1 MGLFAIFETPL
12 LVGGIAAGAAAVPIV
27 IHLLNRRRFRIV
39 PWAAM
44 RFLLA
49 AQRKN
54 TRRMRLEQLLLLA
67 VRTMLAVL
75 LVLAMA
81 SVMPWSESLWYK
93 LFPESAVRT
102 ATGTR
107 RTHKILVLDGSFSMA
122 TKTGEQTCFEQACAV
137 ANQILQESKLGD
149 GFSVVLASSPARRI
163 VSEASDDARK
173 VADEIDHLRLPR
185 GNADMPGTLNAIED
199 ILRTSPSKYEDRV
212 VYFLTDMQR
221 STWINKQGDET
232 DSLKRADKQG
242 GETDSIWNRIKDR
255 GRFVLV
261 DVGREGVVNSAVTQ
275 VALKAP
281 FVLTGAATPIS
292 ATIHQYG
299 GVSRPQVRVQ
309 LLIGKAR
316 ESANDPPFGLRVVD
330 ERKVDLAPGQNQ
342 LVFTHKFATP
352 GDYAIQIRMD
362 TDSLEPDDSR
372 TVVITV
378 KDNVPVMLVNGKPA
392 AEMYDQATDYLLA
405 ALNPF
410 PVTLSPKN
418 IPARPK
424 MVTESQFA
432 DASLGDLS
440 HFDCVFLCDVAR
452 IGTGEARRL
461 EAHLE
466 RGGGVVFCMGPQVD
480 LEAYNR
486 IVYRNGEGILPGRLL
501 GAQKVS
507 ENDYFRLFADEKSFH
522 EPPLEAFA
530 ADRDRNSLFSARFRQ
545 YLRVELPQRGQAR
558 KILSFMPEITA
569 SPSGAAAERGKAG
582 TLPMG
587 DPALIEWPRRR
598 GRVLLFTSTMNMDW
612 TSWPASPSFPA
623 LVQEILPYAVAGRL
637 HEQSSVVGDVL
648 EQVQPSGGAGLE
660 MAMTVPDGHTENLRS
675 ENRDEFGV
683 FRFPNTEQDGVY
695 RAVVGVNPRDWLFAV
710 NVPTSN
716 DTQQSSESD
725 PVRTNEAELRTS
737 YSGADLQI
745 VTDFHKAIT
754 ASGYTSEG
762 GIEVPLSG
770 MGKAIARWIMLFM
783 LLLLAAE
790 VIMAWRF
797 GHYTSVVDATNT
809 KTASKPGRL
818 LPFLIGAVAL
828 ILFVGIF
835 GILANAAWTGD
846 LLGFLS
852 DNARSAIETRMGIPA
867 PAPGEGTH
875 WRLEYTPYLVD
886 GSSDPWLAGGWALA
900 MIVLVGV
907 LYFREG
913 KTASTTYKLLLAGL
927 RLFFIFLMLIVLLPE
942 TQLWF
947 ERQGWPDVVLL
958 LDDSGS
964 MSTVD
969 NFQDERVREAA
980 VKLAGVRG
988 VSESDRLQLAQ
999 TLLTQNDN
1007 AWLANLLSQRRVKVH
1022 IYQASSEARRLTDA
1036 TESKQL
1042 EEASTKIKALKAE
1055 GQSTK
1060 LGGAVRQ
1067 ILNDFR
1073 GSSLSAIISFTDGI
1087 TTEGEDL
1094 KRASRYAAQMGV
1106 PLFFI
1111 GMGDVHDV
1119 KDLKLHDLQVE
1130 DSVYVNDRLVFEAR
1144 LTAQGYPQAKMITAT
1159 LSEKDPKTGQSKE
1172 LASERITTDPSGKP
1186 VKFRITHQP
1195 TQPGEKTY
1203 VLSVPEQADEVKPAD
1218 NNRLERKVFV
1228 REAKVIKVLYV
1239 EGYAR
1244 YEYRF
1249 LKSLL
1254 ERESEKEKG
1263 NKTID
1268 LRVLLVDADPEY
1280 ANEDKSAIV
1289 DFPTREELN
1298 AYDVVIWGDVDPR
1311 DRRIG
1316 DRNLMNL
1323 ANFVKEKG
1331 GGFLMIAGQRNFS
1344 PYAYKDSPL
1353 RDILAI
1359 QVVTPPPDEPRQA
1372 RQSFRP
1378 ELTSIGRF
1386 HPIFRFRPDEN
1397 ENQAVWKGLAEIYW
1411 YASGFR
1417 PQPAA
1422 EVLMV
1427 HPDAP
1432 AVEPRRP
1439 GDPNRLPLL
1448 VQQFVGSGRSMFLA
1462 IDETWAWRLR
1472 EDEANYNQFWIQMVR
1487 HLARSRQGR
1496 TDLHLD
1502 RETAYRRGEPIRI
1515 TVRFPDDS
1523 PAPGP
1528 ETRVEVIMTRTPP
1541 KTNRDN
1547 VPLETEKETLRLA
1560 KVEGSRA
1567 AYETMVT
1574 RTPEG
1579 DYKFW
1584 LSSPIVPDPKP
1595 RAETRVLPVP
1605 GEMEVLRMNQ
1615 VDMERAA
1622 EETHGHFYTLADA
1635 DKLFEDLPPGSRV
1648 AVKTQQQRPLLIWN
1662 QAAMFA
1668 LALGLLGT
1676 EWFLR
1681 KRKHML

>member
-12 LVGGIAAGAAAVPIV
+12 LVGGIAAGAAAVPII
-27 IHLLNRRRFRIV
+27 IHLLNRKRFRIV

-54 TRRMRLEQLLLLA
+54 TRRMRIEQLLLLA
-67 VRTMLAVL
+67 VRTLLAVL

-81 SVMPWSESLWYK
+81 SVMPWSESLWFK

-122 TKTGEQTCFEQACAV
+122 AKNGEQTCFEQACAV

-185 GNADMPGTLNAIED
+185 GNADIPGTLNAIDD
-199 ILRTSPSKYEDRV
+199 ILRISPSKYEDRV

-221 STWINKQGDET
+221 STWANKQTGDTSEIW
-232 DSLKRADKQG
+232 KRIG
-242 GETDSIWNRIKDR
+242 SR

-261 DVGREGVVNSAVTQ
+261 DVGREGLVNSAVAQ
-275 VALKAP
+275 VAIKAP
-281 FVLTGAATPIS
+281 FVLTGAATPIA
-292 ATIHQYG
+292 ATVQQYG
-299 GVSRPQVRVQ
+299 AARPQVRAQ

-316 ESANDPPFGLRVVD
+316 ESANDPPFGLRVID
-330 ERKVDLAPGQNQ
+330 ERKVDLAIGQNQ
-342 LVFTHKFATP
+342 IVFTHKFATP
-352 GDYAIQIRMD
+352 GDYAVQIRLD
-362 TDSLEPDDSR
+362 ADALEPDDSR
-372 TVVITV
+372 TVIITV

-392 AEMYDQATDYLLA
+392 PEMYDQATDYLLA

-440 HFDCVFLCDVAR
+440 HCDCVFLCDVAR
-452 IGTGEARRL
+452 IGTGEVRRL

-501 GAQKVS
+501 GVQKAP

-530 ADRDRNSLFSARFRQ
+530 SDRDRNSLFSARFRQ

-558 KILSFMPEITA
+558 KILSFMPETTA
-569 SPSGAAAERGKAG
+569 GATGAAVDRTKSGS
-582 TLPMG
+582 LPLG

-637 HEQSSVVGDVL
+637 HEQAAVVGEVL

-660 MAMTVPDGHTENLRS
+660 MAMTLPDGRTENLRS

-683 FRFPNTEQDGVY
+683 FRFPSTEQDGVY

-710 NVPTSN
+710 NVPTST
-716 DTQQSSESD
+716 DSQQSSESD
-725 PVRTNEAELRTS
+725 PVRTNETELKST
-737 YSGADLQI
+737 YSDADLQI

-754 ASGYTSEG
+754 ASGFTSEG
-762 GIEVPLSG
+762 GPEVSLSG

-797 GHYTSVVDATNT
+797 GHYTSVVDATQ
-809 KTASKPGRL
+809 TAVKPGKL
-818 LPFLIGAVAL
+818 LPFVIGVVAL
-828 ILFVGIF
+828 VLFVGIF

-852 DNARSAIETRMGIPA
+852 DDTRSAIEARMGIPP

-875 WRLEYTPYLVD
+875 WRLEYTSYLVD
-886 GSSDPWLAGGWALA
+886 GDNDPWLAGGWALA
-900 MIVLVGV
+900 MIVLVIV

-913 KTASTTYKLLLAGL
+913 KTASTAYKLLLAGL

-969 NFQDERVREAA
+969 NYQDERVREAA
-980 VKLAGVRG
+980 AKLASARG
-988 VSESDRLQLAQ
+988 VSEIDRLQLAQ

-1007 AWLANLLSQRRVKVH
+1007 AWLAQLLSQRRVKIHV
-1022 IYQASSEARRLTDA
+1022 YKASSEAKRLEDA

-1042 EEASTKIKALKAE
+1042 EKASTAIKELKAE

-1067 ILNDFR
+1067 VLNDFR
-1073 GSSLSAIISFTDGI
+1073 GSSLSAVICFTDGI

-1094 KRASRYAAQMGV
+1094 QRSSRYAAQMGV

-1111 GMGDVHDV
+1111 GLGDVHDV

-1144 LTAQGYPQAKMITAT
+1144 LTAQGYPQPKLITAT
-1159 LSEKDPKTGQSKE
+1159 LSEKDPKTGQLKP
-1172 LASERITTDPSGKP
+1172 LGSERITTDPSGKP

-1195 TQPGEKTY
+1195 TEAGEKTY
-1203 VLSVPEQADEVKPAD
+1203 VLSVPEEKDEIKPAD

-1268 LRVLLVDADPEY
+1268 LKVLLVDADPEY

-1316 DRNLMNL
+1316 DRNLINL

-1331 GGFLMIAGQRNFS
+1331 GGFLMIAGPRNFS

-1353 RDILAI
+1353 RDILPV

-1397 ENQAVWKGLAEIYW
+1397 ENQAVWKGLAEIYY
-1411 YASGFR
+1411 YATGFR

-1422 EVLMV
+1422 EVLMI

-1432 AVEPRRP
+1432 ALEPRRP

-1462 IDETWAWRLR
+1462 TDETWAWRLR

-1487 HLARSRQGR
+1487 HLARNRQGR

-1502 RETAYRRGEPIRI
+1502 RETAYRRGEPIRV

-1523 PAPGP
+1523 PAPNP
-1528 ETRVEVIMTRTPP
+1528 DTRVEVIMTRTPP
-1541 KTNRDN
+1541 RTNKDN
-1547 VPLETEKETLRLA
+1547 LPLETEKETLRLT

-1567 AYETMVT
+1567 AYETLVT

-1584 LSSPIVPDPKP
+1584 LSGPIVPDPKP

-1615 VDMERAA
+1615 IDMERAA

-1635 DKLFEDLPPGSRV
+1635 DHLFDDLPPGSRV
-1648 AVKTQQQRPLLIWN
+1648 AVKLQQQRPLLIWN

-1681 KRKHML
+1681 KRKHLL

>member
-1 MGLFAIFETPL
+1 MGLFGIFETPL
-12 LVGGIAAGAAAVPIV
+12 LVGGLAAGAAAVPIV

-67 VRTMLAVL
+67 VRTLLAVL
-75 LVLAMA
+75 LVVAMA
-81 SVMPWSESLWYK
+81 SVMPWSEALWYK

-107 RTHKILVLDGSFSMA
+107 RTHKVIVLDGSFSMA
-122 TKTGEQTCFEQACAV
+122 AKAGERTSFEHAVAV
-137 ANQILQESKLGD
+137 ANQILQESKASD
-149 GFSVVLASSPARRI
+149 GFSVVLASAPARRI

-173 VADEIDHLRLPR
+173 VADEIDLLRLPH
-185 GNADMPGTLNAIED
+185 GNADLPSTFSTVAD
-199 ILRTSPSKYEDRV
+199 ILRTSPAKYEDRV
-212 VYFLTDMQR
+212 VYFLTDLQH
-221 STWINKQGDET
+221 STWLGKED
-232 DSLKRADKQG
+232 
-242 GETDSIWNRIKDR
+242 GETKALLKSLQGR
-255 GRFVLV
+255 GRVVLV
-261 DVGREGVVNSAVTQ
+261 DVGHEGVVNSAVTQ
-275 VALKAP
+275 LVLNVP
-281 FVLTGAATPIS
+281 FVLTGAPTPIT
-292 ATIHQYG
+292 ATVQQFG
-299 GVSRPQVRVQ
+299 PAVRPQVRVQ
-309 LLIGKAR
+309 LLMGKAR
-316 ESANDPPFGLRVVD
+316 ESANDPPFGLRVID
-330 ERKVDLAPGQNQ
+330 ERRVDLAPGQNQ
-342 LVFTHKFATP
+342 VIFTQKFPAP
-352 GDYAIQIRMD
+352 GEYALQVRL
-362 TDSLEPDDSR
+362 DSDALEPDDSR
-372 TVVITV
+372 TVIVTV

-392 AEMYDQATDYLLA
+392 PGMYEQATDYLLA

-410 PVTLSPKN
+410 PETLAPKN

-424 MVTESQFA
+424 IVTESQFA
-432 DASLGDLS
+432 DAALGDLTRY
-440 HFDCVFLCDVAR
+440 DCVFLCDVAR
-452 IGTGEARRL
+452 IGSGEVRRL

-501 GAQKVS
+501 GAQKTTDA
-507 ENDYFRLFADEKSFH
+507 DYFRLFADEKSFH
-522 EPPLEAFA
+522 QAPLEAFA
-530 ADRDRNSLFSARFRQ
+530 SDRDRNSLFSARFRQ
-545 YLRVELPQRGQAR
+545 YVRTELPARGQAR
-558 KILSFMPEITA
+558 KILSFMPEATVPTTGA
-569 SPSGAAAERGKAG
+569 SADRSKPGA
-582 TLPMG
+582 LPMG
-587 DPALIEWPRRR
+587 DPALIEWSRRR
-598 GRVLLFTSTMNMDW
+598 GRVLLFTSSMNMDW
-612 TSWPASPSFPA
+612 TSWPASPSFPS
-623 LVQEILPYAVAGRL
+623 LIQEILPYAVAGRL
-637 HEQSSVVGDVL
+637 REQATSVGEVL
-648 EQVQPSGGAGLE
+648 EQIQNSGSAGLE
-660 MAMTVPDGHTENLRS
+660 MAMTLPDGRTENLRS

-683 FRFPNTEQDGVY
+683 FRFANTEQDGVY
-695 RAVVGVNPRDWLFAV
+695 RAVIGANPRDWLWAV
-710 NVPTSN
+710 NVPTATDSLK
-716 DTQQSSESD
+716 SSESD
-725 PVRTNEAELRTS
+725 PTRTNESELKGSYAE
-737 YSGADLQI
+737 ADLQI
-745 VTDFHKAIT
+745 VSDFRKAIT
-754 ASGYTSEG
+754 ASGYASENG
-762 GIEVPLSG
+762 TETTLNG
-770 MGKAIARWIMLFM
+770 MGKVIARWIMLFM

-790 VIMAWRF
+790 VILAWYF
-797 GHYTSVVDATNT
+797 GHYSGVTDATRSTT
-809 KTASKPGRL
+809 KTGRL
-818 LPFLIGAVAL
+818 LPWTVAVVAL
-828 ILFVGIF
+828 LVFIILF

-846 LLGFLS
+846 LLGFLP
-852 DNARSAIETRMGIPA
+852 DDTRAAIEARLGVPA
-867 PAPGEGTH
+867 PAAGEGTH

-886 GSSDPWLAGGWALA
+886 GASDPWLAGVWALA
-900 MIVLVGV
+900 MIVLVAV

-913 KTASTTYKLLLAGL
+913 KAAGTAYKLLLAGL
-927 RLFFIFLMLIVLLPE
+927 RLFFVFLMLIVLLPE

-958 LDDSGS
+958 LDDSQS

-969 NFQDERVREAA
+969 SFQDERVREAA
-980 VKLAGVRG
+980 QKLAGVRG
-988 VSESDRLQLAQ
+988 AAALNRLELAQ

-1007 AWLANLLSQRRVKVH
+1007 AWLGNLLSQRRVKVH
-1022 IYQASSEARRLTDA
+1022 IYHTTTNDEPRIDASEA
-1036 TESKQL
+1036 KQL
-1042 EEASTKIKALKAE
+1042 DRAAGAINELKAIAP
-1055 GQSTK
+1055 STK

-1073 GSSLSAIISFTDGI
+1073 GSSSLTAVICFTDGI

-1094 KRASRYAAQMGV
+1094 QHASRYAAQMAV
-1106 PLFFI
+1106 PLFFV
-1111 GMGDVHDV
+1111 GLGDVHDV
-1119 KDLKLHDLQVE
+1119 KDLRLHDLQVE

-1144 LTAQGYPQAKMITAT
+1144 LTAQGYPQAKMITVT
-1159 LSEKDPKTGQSKE
+1159 LSEKDPKTGQLKA

-1186 VKFRITHQP
+1186 VKFRLTHQP
-1195 TQPGEKTY
+1195 TQAGEKIY
-1203 VLSVPEQADEVKPAD
+1203 VLSVPEQPDEVKPAD

-1228 REAKVIKVLYV
+1228 REAKIIKVLYV

-1249 LKSLL
+1249 IKSLL

-1268 LRVLLVDADPEY
+1268 LKVLLVDADPEF
-1280 ANEDKSAIV
+1280 ASEDKSAIV

-1298 AYDVVIWGDVDPR
+1298 AFDVVIWGDVDPR

-1331 GGFLMIAGQRNFS
+1331 GGLLMIAGPRNFS

-1353 RDILAI
+1353 RDILPI
-1359 QVVTPPPDEPRQA
+1359 QIATPPPEEPRQA

-1378 ELTSIGRF
+1378 EQTSIGRF

-1397 ENQAVWKGLAEIYW
+1397 ENQSVWKGLAEVFW
-1411 YASGFR
+1411 YATGIR

-1422 EVLMV
+1422 EILMT

-1448 VQQFVGSGRSMFLA
+1448 VQQFVGAGRAMFLG

-1472 EDEANYNQFWIQMVR
+1472 EDEAHYNQFWIQMVR

-1502 RETAYRRGEPIRI
+1502 RETPYRKGEPIRV
-1515 TVRFPDDS
+1515 TVRFPDDVQ
-1523 PAPGP
+1523 APSSDA
-1528 ETRVEVIMTRTPP
+1528 RVEVIMTHTLPRTSADAMPQ
-1541 KTNRDN
+1541 
-1547 VPLETEKETLRLA
+1547 ETEKETLRLT

-1567 AYETMVT
+1567 AYETIVT

-1579 DYKFW
+1579 EYKFW
-1584 LSSPIVPDPKP
+1584 LSNPIVPDPKP
-1595 RAETRVLPVP
+1595 RAETRVLPPP

-1615 VDMERAA
+1615 GEMERAA
-1622 EETHGHFYTLADA
+1622 RETHGHFYTLADA
-1635 DKLFEDLPPGSRV
+1635 DHVIDDLPPGSRV
-1648 AVKTQQQRPLLIWN
+1648 AVKLPQQRPLLVWN

-1668 LALGLLGT
+1668 LALGLLTT
-1676 EWFLR
+1676 EWLLR